1 MRFID
6 AVMIVMIGI
15 RLIIKIIVMLVKK
28 KKTTSE
34 YSSYEKEEIEYDYS
48 KFSDE
53 DCLAPHYENDK

>member
-6 AVMIVMIGI
+6 AVMIV
-15 RLIIKIIVMLVKK
+15 IIVVMLVKK
-28 KKTTSE
+28 KRTTSE

>member
-6 AVMIVMIGI
+6 AVMIVIITM
-15 RLIIKIIVMLVKK
+15 RLIKIIVVMLVK